1 MAKKSCRRTMDEN
14 KIHEKAV
21 KMRKKTDEQL
31 VHYVEDRVEKA
42 RSEGFNEGK
51 ALAKNTTKEFIV
63 LLQQN
68 KIPGIGYEDRG
79 IAVIDKTPEAFKV
92 IKPYNRDRGQFIC
105 CFTQQAQPDFK
116 GALMDS
122 TMVLFDAKHTD
133 KGQISR
139 NVVTEEQEE
148 CFERYMKM
156 GAMCFL
162 VISLEFEEF
171 YRVPWIV
178 FRDMKKIYGHKY
190 MNREEL
196 APYRVKYNNGVVKYL
211 DGITLRERNE
221 DESTEV

>member
-1 MAKKSCRRTMDEN
+1 MDTYNRSIRGLKS
-14 KIHEKAV
+14 
-21 KMRKKTDEQL
+21 
-31 VHYVEDRVEKA
+31 
-42 RSEGFNEGK
+42 RSNGEYFERMII
-51 ALAKNTTKEFIV
+51 AASRF
-63 LLQQN
+63 
-68 KIPGIGYEDRG
+68 YEDRG

-92 IKPYNRDRGQFIC
+92 IKPYNRDR
-105 CFTQQAQPDFK
+105 
-116 GALMDS
+116 
-122 TMVLFDAKHTD
+122 
-133 KGQISR
+133 GQISR